1 MLDLEQLLSDL
12 RDLEHELNSMGVE
25 AVLDERDDGMP
36 EFHFGEFGGGL
47 EYDKKGFRFTIWAG
61 EKDNVFETVFYKEF
75 RHELIRRLANQYE
88 RKAEDVRDGWK
99 KLSGDDTPMPDNL
112 VKRADGYSSQAEKLR
127 DAIQNDDVPMLLS
140 EEDFNTLSHHRPLM
154 IVQPEELSKRLQGMG
169 LLKSKYWMDDLYDEL
184 TDEGRVAVGYTSR
197 VKNLALPS
205 DFRR

>member
-12 RDLEHELNSMGVE
+12 RNLERELNSMGVE

-47 EYDKKGFRFTIWAG
+47 EYDRKGFRFTIWAG
-61 EKDNVFETVFYKEF
+61 DTDNVYETVFYKEF

-88 RKAEDVRDGWK
+88 RKAEDMRDGWK

-112 VKRADGYSSQAEKLR
+112 VKKADGYSSQVEKLR
-127 DAIQNDDVPMLLS
+127 DAIKNDGVPMLLS

-154 IVQPEELSKRLQGMG
+154 IVRPEELSKRLQETG
-169 LLKSKYWMDDLYDEL
+169 LLERKYWMDDLYDEL
-184 TDEGRVAVGYTSR
+184 TDEGRAAVEYTSR

>member
-127 DAIQNDDVPMLLS
+127 DAIQNDDVPML
-140 EEDFNTLSHHRPLM
+140 
-154 IVQPEELSKRLQGMG
+154 
-169 LLKSKYWMDDLYDEL
+169 
-184 TDEGRVAVGYTSR
+184 
-197 VKNLALPS
+197 
-205 DFRR
+205 